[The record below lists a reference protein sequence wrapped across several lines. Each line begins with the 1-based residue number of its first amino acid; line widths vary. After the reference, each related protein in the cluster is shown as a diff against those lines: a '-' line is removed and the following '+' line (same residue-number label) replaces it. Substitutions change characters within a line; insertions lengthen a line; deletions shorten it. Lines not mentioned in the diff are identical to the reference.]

1 LPECCRA
8 SLRRGRSA
16 ERKADWG
23 DRVNLGLTAGIL
35 GQVAE
40 AAPNPTE
47 YIVHHITFLTNRP
60 PHGIADFAVINYDS
74 VFFSVLLAVVFGGVS
89 YLAARKATA
98 GVPSRFQG
106 FVEWVVEWVD
116 SQVRDAYHEKSR
128 LIAPLALT
136 IFCWVLLFNLMDVIP
151 IDLLPHAANAA
162 GVGHLRI
169 VPSTDLNI
177 VFGLSLT
184 VFVLILF
191 YSVKMKGFWGFLGE
205 LALNPFKSQNIVIQ
219 ILYVPINLLMELPS
233 FLARPVSLALRLYGN
248 MFAGE
253 MVFALIA
260 LLTLSRGT
268 AALTTPG
275 GWVWIVLQVLLG
287 VLWSFFDAFVALLQA
302 FIFMML
308 TIVYLSQASQHH

>member
-1 LPECCRA
+1 M
-8 SLRRGRSA
+8 
-16 ERKADWG
+16 
-23 DRVNLGLTAGIL
+23 NLGFTRGIL
-35 GQVAE
+35 GQAAE

-47 YIVHHITFLTNRP
+47 YIVHHITFLTNKTP
-60 PHGIADFAVINYDS
+60 QGIADFGVINYDS
-74 VFFSVLLAVVFGGVS
+74 VFFSVLLALTLGGAAFI
-89 YLAARKATA
+89 AARRATT
-98 GVPSRFQG
+98 GVPGKFQG

-116 SQVRDAYHEKSR
+116 SQVHDAYQGKSR

-151 IDLLPHAANAA
+151 IDFLPHAAHAA
-162 GVGHLRI
+162 GFEHLRI

-191 YSVKMKGFWGFLGE
+191 YSVKMKGFGGFIGE
-205 LALNPFKSQNIVIQ
+205 FALHPFRSQNILLQ
-219 ILYVPINLLMELPS
+219 IPLVLVNLVMEVPS

-260 LLTLSRGT
+260 LLTLSKGS
-268 AALTTPG
+268 AALATPG
-275 GWVWIVLQVLLG
+275 GWGWVVVQVVLG
-287 VLWSFFDAFVALLQA
+287 FGWSLFDAFIALLQA